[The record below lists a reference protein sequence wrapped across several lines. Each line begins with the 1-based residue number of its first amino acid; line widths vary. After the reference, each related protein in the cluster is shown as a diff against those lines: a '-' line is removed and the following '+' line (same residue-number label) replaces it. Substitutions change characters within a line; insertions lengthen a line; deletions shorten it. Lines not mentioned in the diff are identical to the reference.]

1 MFQRRSPRQLMLI
14 ASLSFVIVALLA
26 SCATSGAG
34 QADSR
39 LDLKGAP
46 AAAPAQPAAGTSRAA
61 GDATSAQTA
70 VVTEQQRIVKT
81 GEITLQV
88 ESVANGLSQV
98 RAMAV
103 QLGGYVGGS
112 QAGTLDQ
119 SATLTLR
126 IPAAKFDEALSRLH
140 EIGEK
145 VLAESTQEQDVTSSL
160 VDLQARLKNLQ
171 VSEVQYRVLVGRAT
185 KIEDILAV
193 QSRLDDVQ
201 GQIEQI
207 SAQLKSL
214 GDQADLST
222 LTVTLT
228 PRAQPIQA
236 ASSTWDPGASVGSAV
251 GALLELGQGLAT
263 FGIWLGILGLPV
275 LVVLGLL
282 LGVLLRLGILRPPR
296 SVSEVGTE
304 A

>member
-1 MFQRRSPRQLMLI
+1 MFQRRSCKLLLVASFSLVI
-14 ASLSFVIVALLA
+14 AALLA
-26 SCATSGAG
+26 SCASSGAG
-34 QADSR
+34 GTDTR
-39 LDLKGAP
+39 LSAVGVP
-46 AAAPAQPAAGTSRAA
+46 PAAPAQAAADTSRAA
-61 GDATSAQTA
+61 GAGASAQA

-81 GEITLQV
+81 GEITLEV
-88 ESVANGLSQV
+88 ESEANGLSRI
-98 RAMAV
+98 RAVAV
-103 QLGGYVGGS
+103 ELGGYVGGS
-112 QAGTLDQ
+112 QAGTLNQ

-126 IPAAKFDEALSRLH
+126 IPAARFDDALSRLH

-171 VSEVQYRVLVGRAT
+171 ASEAQYRVLVGRAT

-214 GDQADLST
+214 GNQADLST

-236 ASSTWDPGASVGSAV
+236 ASSTWDPGETVGLAV
-251 GALLELGQGLAT
+251 GALLQLGQGLAT
-263 FGIWLGILGLPV
+263 FGIWLGIVGLPI
-275 LVVLGLL
+275 LVVLAILMVL
-282 LGVLLRLGILRPPR
+282 LLRLGILRRPR
-296 SVSEVGTE
+296 AISGAGTE

>member
-1 MFQRRSPRQLMLI
+1 MFQRRSPCKLLLVASFSLVI
-14 ASLSFVIVALLA
+14 AAVLA
-26 SCATSGAG
+26 SCASSGAG
-34 QADSR
+34 GTDTR
-39 LDLKGAP
+39 LSAVGVP
-46 AAAPAQPAAGTSRAA
+46 PAAPAQPAADTSRAA
-61 GDATSAQTA
+61 GAGASAQA

-81 GEITLQV
+81 GEISLEV
-88 ESVANGLSQV
+88 ESVANGLSRV
-98 RAMAV
+98 RAVAV
-103 QLGGYVGGS
+103 ELGGYVGGS

-126 IPAAKFDEALSRLH
+126 IPAARFDDALSRLH
-140 EIGEK
+140 EVGEK

-171 VSEVQYRVLVGRAT
+171 ASEAQYRVLVGRAT

-214 GDQADLST
+214 GNQADLST

-236 ASSTWDPGASVGSAV
+236 ASSTWDPGGTVGLAV
-251 GALLELGQGLAT
+251 GALLQLGQGLAT
-263 FGIWLGILGLPV
+263 FGIWLGIVGLPI
-275 LVVLGLL
+275 LVVLAILMVL
-282 LGVLLRLGILRPPR
+282 LLRLGILRRPR
-296 SVSEVGTE
+296 AVSGAGTE

>member
-1 MFQRRSPRQLMLI
+1 MFQRRSPRQLILLAALSLVI
-14 ASLSFVIVALLA
+14 AALLV
-26 SCATSGAG
+26 SCASTSAG
-34 QADSR
+34 GNDAQ
-39 LDLKGAP
+39 LGLKGV
-46 AAAPAQPAAGTSRAA
+46 AAAPAAPSAADSSRTA
-61 GDATSAQTA
+61 GGAMAQAGFITA
-70 VVTEQQRIVKT
+70 QQRIVKT
-81 GEITLQV
+81 GQVTLEV

-103 QLGGYVGGS
+103 DLGGYVGGS

-126 IPAAKFDEALSRLH
+126 IPAARFDEALSRLH
-140 EIGEK
+140 EIGNK
-145 VLAESTQEQDVTSSL
+145 VLAESTQEEDVTSSL
-160 VDLQARLKNLQ
+160 VDLQARLENLQ
-171 VSEVQYRVLVGRAT
+171 ASEAQYRVLVGRAT

-214 GDQADLST
+214 GNQADLST

-236 ASSTWDPGASVGSAV
+236 ASSTWDPGETVGSAV
-251 GALLELGQGLAT
+251 GALLQLGQGLAT
-263 FGIWLGILGLPV
+263 FGIWLGIVGLPI
-275 LVVLGLL
+275 LVVLALL
-282 LGVLLRLGILRPPR
+282 MVLLLRLGILRRPR
-296 SVSEVGTE
+296 SVSGAGTE